1 MLSVQTL
8 AVGEIARVDLSM
20 VSIQSHQ
27 LPLAFFSKQKSKM
40 VALSGIM
47 LLCKAITICYLQT
60 QKNCKTG
67 TVCYLQT
74 QKKCKT
80 GTVCY
85 LQTQKKCK
93 TGTVCYLQAQ
103 KIVKPEKVV
112 TPIFQEIVYNTR

>member
-85 LQTQKKCK
+85 LQ
-93 TGTVCYLQAQ
+93 AQ

>member
-1 MLSVQTL
+1 MLSLQTL

-27 LPLAFFSKQKSKM
+27 LPLAFFSKQNSKI

-47 LLCKAITICYLQT
+47 LLCKTITICYLQS
-60 QKNCKTG
+60 QKN
-67 TVCYLQT
+67 
-74 QKKCKT
+74 
-80 GTVCY
+80 
-85 LQTQKKCK
+85 CK

-103 KIVKPEKVV
+103 KIVKLEEVV